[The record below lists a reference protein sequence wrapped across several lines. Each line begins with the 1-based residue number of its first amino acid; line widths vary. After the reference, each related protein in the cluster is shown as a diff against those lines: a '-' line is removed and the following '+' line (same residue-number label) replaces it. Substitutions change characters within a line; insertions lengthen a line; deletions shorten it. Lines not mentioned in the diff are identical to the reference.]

1 MDVEV
6 LFGVIGDNCSD
17 VSEIIPNS
25 LRYGVVEK
33 VIRQS
38 GGGLEK
44 V

>member
-17 VSEIIPNS
+17 VSEIFPNS

-33 VIRQS
+33 VVRQS